1 MIKDSVSIV
10 YQILS
15 ILLGIFSTYIIFD
28 FLKRF
33 NKTIHYKKYIYIV
46 AYIIFTSIMFKIS
59 NMPNEILRMMITIIC
74 TVFVGHFLYNNKKI
88 FILYYSI
95 FIVILFSSQVIIT
108 SLFDLS
114 FYYLENNFSSIEVY
128 LLTLS
133 TITQFFSLIISR
145 FLIICFKNK
154 RIQILSKKQYLN
166 FLILPLF
173 STFYM
178 VTLLTY
184 VSMYMSVQDITLL
197 IVNFVS
203 IIILNIFITN
213 IFQSISRNNE
223 LKNEVILYENQA
235 KMQYDYYSTLESK
248 YKNSRKLIHDMKN
261 HLNTIEELYKINE
274 GDKAKTYTE
283 DMYLMMDKLS
293 QKYYTDN
300 KVLNILLNDKVQ
312 KGEEFN
318 IKFICKI
325 GDANLDFIKD
335 IDLTTIFANLLDNA
349 IEGSKDVLEE
359 RVITLK
365 IDKFNQFIVINI
377 INNIS
382 KIPIKDKKYF
392 KSSKKNHKGLGI
404 QNVNIA
410 LEKYEGNM
418 RIDYDNKT
426 FKVNI
431 IIPIS

>member
-1 MIKDSVSIV
+1 
-10 YQILS
+10 
-15 ILLGIFSTYIIFD
+15 
-28 FLKRF
+28 
-33 NKTIHYKKYIYIV
+33 
-46 AYIIFTSIMFKIS
+46 
-59 NMPNEILRMMITIIC
+59 
-74 TVFVGHFLYNNKKI
+74 
-88 FILYYSI
+88 
-95 FIVILFSSQVIIT
+95 
-108 SLFDLS
+108 
-114 FYYLENNFSSIEVY
+114 
-128 LLTLS
+128 
-133 TITQFFSLIISR
+133 
-145 FLIICFKNK
+145 
-154 RIQILSKKQYLN
+154 
-166 FLILPLF
+166 
-173 STFYM
+173 
-178 VTLLTY
+178 
-184 VSMYMSVQDITLL
+184 
-197 IVNFVS
+197 
-203 IIILNIFITN
+203 
-213 IFQSISRNNE
+213 ISRNNE

-382 KIPIKDKKYF
+382 EIPIK
-392 KSSKKNHKGLGI
+392 
-404 QNVNIA
+404 
-410 LEKYEGNM
+410 
-418 RIDYDNKT
+418 
-426 FKVNI
+426 
-431 IIPIS
+431 

>member
-1 MIKDSVSIV
+1 
-10 YQILS
+10 
-15 ILLGIFSTYIIFD
+15 
-28 FLKRF
+28 
-33 NKTIHYKKYIYIV
+33 
-46 AYIIFTSIMFKIS
+46 
-59 NMPNEILRMMITIIC
+59 
-74 TVFVGHFLYNNKKI
+74 
-88 FILYYSI
+88 
-95 FIVILFSSQVIIT
+95 
-108 SLFDLS
+108 
-114 FYYLENNFSSIEVY
+114 
-128 LLTLS
+128 
-133 TITQFFSLIISR
+133 
-145 FLIICFKNK
+145 
-154 RIQILSKKQYLN
+154 
-166 FLILPLF
+166 
-173 STFYM
+173 M

-184 VSMYMSVQDITLL
+184 VSMYMSAQDIALL
-197 IVNFVS
+197 IINFVS

-213 IFQSISRNNE
+213 IFQSISKNNE

-235 KMQYDYYSTLESK
+235 KMQYDYYNTLENK

-274 GDKAKTYTE
+274 GDKAKRYTE
-283 DMYLMMDKLS
+283 YMYLMMDRLS

-325 GDANLDFIKD
+325 GDVDLDFIKD

-349 IEGSKDVLEE
+349 IEASKEVLEE
-359 RVITLK
+359 KIITLK

-377 INNIS
+377 INSIS
-382 KIPIKDKKYF
+382 KMPVKDKKYF

-418 RIDYDNKT
+418 RIDYDNKN

>member
-1 MIKDSVSIV
+1 MKD
-10 YQILS
+10 
-15 ILLGIFSTYIIFD
+15 
-28 FLKRF
+28 
-33 NKTIHYKKYIYIV
+33 
-46 AYIIFTSIMFKIS
+46 
-59 NMPNEILRMMITIIC
+59 
-74 TVFVGHFLYNNKKI
+74 KKI
-88 FILYYSI
+88 
-95 FIVILFSSQVIIT
+95 
-108 SLFDLS
+108 
-114 FYYLENNFSSIEVY
+114 
-128 LLTLS
+128 
-133 TITQFFSLIISR
+133 
-145 FLIICFKNK
+145 K
-154 RIQILSKKQYLN
+154 ILSKKQYLN

-184 VSMYMSVQDITLL
+184 VSMYMSAQDIVLL

-223 LKNEVILYENQA
+223 LKNEVILYENQS
-235 KMQYDYYSTLESK
+235 KMQYDYYNTLESK

-274 GDKAKTYTE
+274 GEKAKTYTE
-283 DMYLMMDKLS
+283 DMYLMMERLS

-312 KGEEFN
+312 KGDEFN
-318 IKFICKI
+318 IEFICKI
-325 GDANLDFIKD
+325 GDVDLDFIKD

-349 IEGSKDVLEE
+349 IEASKEVLEE

-382 KIPIKDKKYF
+382 KMPIKDKKYF

>member
-15 ILLGIFSTYIIFD
+15 TLLGLFSTYIIFD

-46 AYIIFTSIMFKIS
+46 AYIIFTSIMFRIS
-59 NMPNEILRMMITIIC
+59 NMSNEILRMMITIIC
-74 TVFVGHFLYNNKKI
+74 TVLVGHFLYNKKKI

-184 VSMYMSVQDITLL
+184 VSMYMSAQDIALL
-197 IVNFVS
+197 IINFVS

-235 KMQYDYYSTLESK
+235 KMQYDYYNTLEIK

-274 GDKAKTYTE
+274 VDKAKRYTE
-283 DMYLMMDKLS
+283 DMYLMMDRLS

-325 GDANLDFIKD
+325 GDVDLDFIKD

-349 IEGSKDVLEE
+349 IEASKEVLEE
-359 RVITLK
+359 KIITLK

-382 KIPIKDKKYF
+382 KMPVKDKKYF